1 MSYCT
6 LGENT
11 EAIST
16 SNAAYDDD
24 SSFRAVHV
32 AVYFDV
38 VQNRRRFRSERA
50 VARGDAAAARQAVAS
65 CANAAG
71 PALFGVA

>member
-6 LGENT
+6 LRENT
-11 EAIST
+11 KAIST
-16 SNAAYDDD
+16 SKAAYDDD
-24 SSFRAVHV
+24 TSFRAMHV

-38 VQNRRRFRSERA
+38 VQKRRWFRSERA
-50 VARGDAAAARQAVAS
+50 VARGDTAARRAVAS

-71 PALFGVA
+71 PAPFGVA